1 MSAKNELPEIVST
14 GRGMVRHQCDAEAF
28 RTTRNPI

>member
-1 MSAKNELPEIVST
+1 MSAKNELPEIVSN
-14 GRGMVRHQCDAEAF
+14 GQGIVRHQCDVEAF